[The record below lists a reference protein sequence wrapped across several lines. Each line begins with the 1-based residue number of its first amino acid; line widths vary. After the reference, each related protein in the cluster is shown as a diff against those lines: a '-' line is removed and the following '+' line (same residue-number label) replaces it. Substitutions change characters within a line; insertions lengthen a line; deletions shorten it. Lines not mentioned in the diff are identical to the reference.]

1 MANRTIERAT
11 VRRLSMPL
19 IRPYKLSYRTYD
31 VFEPYLVELTDS
43 SGRQTFGDGQI
54 SPGSS
59 GETREGGWSF
69 AQAILDA
76 IIGLDATEA
85 QSMVMARASESPVA
99 ATAIVTALEALQGHP
114 LLDITEDVALP
125 LLTPTEAQGRA
136 EIEAEVEAC
145 LGEGFATFKIKVG
158 KDVDADLER
167 VATYQATIAGRGT
180 IRMDANRAFSRDDG
194 IRFAR
199 SLNPESIELFEQP
212 CDDADWDANAAVA
225 AASVVPLMLD
235 EPICALADIER
246 AGEIE
251 GVGFCKLKLK
261 RFGSLEQLH
270 AGLELVRTCGMEPVL
285 GDGLGSEIQGWMEAC
300 VARKTIRN
308 AGEFNGFLKQKDRI
322 FAEPLQ
328 FADGAIHLAS
338 CYVPAL
344 STAAVARFTTETYE
358 ARATPRSRT

>member
-1 MANRTIERAT
+1 MANRRIERAIL
-11 VRRLSMPL
+11 RRLSMPL

-31 VFEPYLVELTDS
+31 VFEPYLVELTDD
-43 SGRQTFGDGQI
+43 SGRVTFGDGQI

-59 GETREGGWSF
+59 GETREGGWTF
-69 AQAILDA
+69 AQTRLDE
-76 IIGLDATEA
+76 IIGLDAADA
-85 QSMVMARASESPVA
+85 QSKVMARASESPVA
-99 ATAIVTALEALQGHP
+99 ATAIVTALEAAQGHP
-114 LLDITEDVALP
+114 LLEISEDVALP

-136 EIEAEVEAC
+136 EIEAEVEAR

-158 KDVDADLER
+158 KDVDADLTR
-167 VATYQATIAGRGT
+167 VAAYQSAIASRAT
-180 IRMDANRAFSRDDG
+180 IRMDANRAFSREDG

-199 SLNPESIELFEQP
+199 SLQPDGIELFEQP

-246 AGEIE
+246 AGDIT

-261 RFGSLEQLH
+261 RFGSLDQLY

-300 VARKTIRN
+300 VARKVIRN
-308 AGEFNGFLKQKDRI
+308 AGEFNGFLKPKDRI
-322 FAEPLQ
+322 FVDPLK

-338 CYVPAL
+338 GYVPAL
-344 STAAVARFTTETYE
+344 STAAITRLTTETYE
-358 ARATPRSRT
+358 ARATPRSSI